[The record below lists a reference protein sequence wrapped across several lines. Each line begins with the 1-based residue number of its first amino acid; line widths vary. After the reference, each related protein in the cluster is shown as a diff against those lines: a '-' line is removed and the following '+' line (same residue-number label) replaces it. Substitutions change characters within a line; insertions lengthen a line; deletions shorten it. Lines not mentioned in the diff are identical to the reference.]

1 MFHHPWEMRAGL
13 CGVTKAGVTSSAT
26 PCRDQGLLAS
36 HPSHPHLCFPPLPSS
51 PPLPIP
57 ASSSLAFPAAQQSW
71 AVCWLPETRGA
82 ARLIPRGFP
91 ACFPA
96 DRSSWHF
103 LAVPRKELPCIPS
116 HGQTH
121 CPQQDRQPAA
131 PEGPSRHPA
140 PHPGGFSLELRAVPG
155 GLGALPVPGD
165 QTGLGR
171 GRESPRPFIA
181 AGEVTWLRI
190 FVPVSQLEKL
200 KHRGAGPHPALTP
213 IPAAPEP

>member
-1 MFHHPWEMRAGL
+1 MSLGVPSSLGNEGWAVWSHQGRGDQLCHPLQGPGAAG
-13 CGVTKAGVTSSAT
+13 
-26 PCRDQGLLAS
+26 
-36 HPSHPHLCFPPLPSS
+36 FPPFPSS

-103 LAVPRKELPCIPS
+103 LAVPRKELPCIRS

-121 CPQQDRQPAA
+121 CPQQDSQPAA